1 MCSSFLFTVPTWI
14 FSPHSFKDKNVLGQR
29 TFFFFFL
36 SFFLNDCF
44 KKKNQALRLNLN
56 RIGSKLGNELKRFR
70 LKDGFL
76 NGRGLEYKCA
86 GENAAAELLTQG
98 FGGEEIKAESTFC

>member
-1 MCSSFLFTVPTWI
+1 M
-14 FSPHSFKDKNVLGQR
+14 
-29 TFFFFFL
+29 
-36 SFFLNDCF
+36 
-44 KKKNQALRLNLN
+44 RLNLN
-56 RIGSKLGNELKRFR
+56 RIGSKLGNELKRLR